1 MRHIQRSLVLLAL
14 AGGVLLLG
22 EPVAFAQQ
30 RYYGPAYAPP
40 PGYHRGPAYAAPY
53 YYGFHSHDGFFMRL
67 DVGFGF
73 MSASESFGGYTDTY
87 SGSGVTYGA
96 AFGGVVAP
104 NLIIYGE
111 VLGTTVFDPTYGVN
125 DGNGSV
131 VLSGVDMTMAGI
143 GPGVAY
149 YFEPINLYL
158 SGTLTFNR
166 ISFSDSS
173 SNYPYG
179 DTSVGIG
186 LSMMVGKE
194 WWVGRDWGIGLAGQ
208 IHLATMKDTPQGYDS
223 RMNAAVFSLLFSA
236 TYN

>member
-1 MRHIQRSLVLLAL
+1 M
-14 AGGVLLLG
+14 
-22 EPVAFAQQ
+22 
-30 RYYGPAYAPP
+30 
-40 PGYHRGPAYAAPY
+40 
-53 YYGFHSHDGFFMRL
+53 
-67 DVGFGF
+67 
-73 MSASESFGGYTDTY
+73 
-87 SGSGVTYGA
+87 
-96 AFGGVVAP
+96 
-104 NLIIYGE
+104 
-111 VLGTTVFDPTYGVN
+111 FDPTYGVN